1 MVGLSSLL
9 STPRL
14 TKRLVN
20 VYRVIKASKST
31 EELEAFENGRRSTTC
46 LVMLAIL
53 FGRPLIANE
62 LLRGI
67 HERTAPFD
75 VSGQRLV
82 DALKARTP
90 RADEPARVTQAWQET
105 TALLE
110 SIGIDQTVGA
120 FAQEPQEVARY
131 SLASGHEWH
140 TWRR

>member
-1 MVGLSSLL
+1 MVGLASLL
-9 STPRL
+9 GTPRL

-20 VYRVIKASKST
+20 VYRVIKASKSAD
-31 EELEAFENGRRSTTC
+31 ELDAFENGRRSTTC

-67 HERTAPFD
+67 HEHTAPFD
-75 VSGQRLV
+75 EGGRRLV
-82 DALKARTP
+82 DALKARMP
-90 RADEPARVTQAWQET
+90 RPDEPARVMQAWRET
-105 TALLE
+105 ADLLD
-110 SIGIDQTVGA
+110 SLGIVHSVGA